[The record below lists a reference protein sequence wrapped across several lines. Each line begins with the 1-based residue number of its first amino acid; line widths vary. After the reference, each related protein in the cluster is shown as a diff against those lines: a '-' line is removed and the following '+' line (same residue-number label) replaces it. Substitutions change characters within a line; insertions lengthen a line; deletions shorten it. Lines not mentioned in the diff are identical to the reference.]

1 MCVLLS
7 LKLKQEEMINKH
19 CVLITAYKDSR
30 LINRIISQ
38 LPEDF
43 GKFVHIDKKSDISET
58 DINADVVLKQH
69 KIYWGG
75 AFEHIEA
82 FLDLLKIAL
91 EDR

>member
-75 AFEHIEA
+75 LSSI
-82 FLDLLKIAL
+82 
-91 EDR
+91 